1 MSLIV
6 VGAIAFGSFAVS
18 NQDTS
23 LGFVKLYFCSNLTML
38 SVFLPCLVLT
48 VLWVELACFLV
59 GGVPA
64 VLGLDWLLSSV
75 LHLLCLAAV
84 VVGSTGQ
91 KGQNSKRQ
99 KEM

>member
-23 LGFVKLYFCSNLTML
+23 LGFVNLYFCSYLTML

-48 VLWVELACFLV
+48 VPWVELACFLV

-84 VVGSTGQ
+84 VVGSISQ
-91 KGQNSKRQ
+91 AA
-99 KEM
+99 